1 MITLLFWL
9 AIPLGFIGLPAGYFS
24 ILLLP
29 VALLSLFNEF
39 AAPRE
44 IIWQVLAINL
54 VPLLTPIPAFI
65 GGLLIANDPQKP
77 NPRDPV
83 LLGSL
88 VLSAGLFVYVMATRD
103 LIGTPQGTWLITSY
117 WFICL
122 IQLWSAFFYL
132 INSCLIRLTSR

>member
-1 MITLLFWL
+1 MTTFLFWL
-9 AIPLGFIGLPAGYFS
+9 AIPLGFISLPVEYFS

-29 VALLSLFNEF
+29 VALLSLFNEV

-44 IIWQVLAINL
+44 IIWQVFTINL
-54 VPLLTPIPAFI
+54 VPLLTPAPAFI
-65 GGLLIANDPQKP
+65 GGLLIASDPRKP

-83 LLGSL
+83 ILGSQ
-88 VLSAGLFVYVMATRD
+88 VLSAGLFVYIMATRD
-103 LIGTPQGTWLITSY
+103 LIGTPQGTWLITGY

-132 INSCLIRLTSR
+132 INSWLMRLKNR